1 MYGTIAR
8 LKVKSGHEEA
18 LTALANQW
26 AAERVH
32 NGLVAQFAYQL
43 DNDPRTIMLAPVIFR
58 DEAEAQSQRRQPGT
72 ARTFLIL
79 DATFGREPEWMDGR
93 ILVARQL
100 EPIPG

>member
-43 DNDPRTIMLAPVIFR
+43 DNDPRTFMLAVIFR
-58 DEAEAQSQRRQPGT
+58 DEASYKANAASPEQHER
-72 ARTFLIL
+72 FLSL
-79 DATFGREPEWMDGR
+79 MQHLEGEPEWMDGR